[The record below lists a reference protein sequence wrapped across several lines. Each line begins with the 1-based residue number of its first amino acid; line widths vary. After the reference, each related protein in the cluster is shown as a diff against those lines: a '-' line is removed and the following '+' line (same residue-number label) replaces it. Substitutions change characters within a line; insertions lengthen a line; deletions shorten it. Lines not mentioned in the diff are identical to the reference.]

1 MSRRNALPCGT
12 SSSPWGVSL
21 PRPLIAS
28 VRVIIGVQ
36 DYIPEIFQALR
47 DREIIWHEVWGG
59 ELFEEEELSLKAV
72 TNYWVKKRGII
83 KGWMH

>member
-47 DREIIWHEVWGG
+47 DRDYLARGVGG
-59 ELFEEEELSLKAV
+59 ELFEEEKLSLKAV